1 MNFNMQPMC
10 CGAVWMSGLYYITE
24 EKFKKE
30 VKHFLETDYDKEFG
44 IHPFLPEVYQ
54 CVTSANYTMLHN
66 ILEKLGFTAQPFY
79 SIHPGYSDPE
89 EKKKHKPTL
98 MLHTFIGDIESIVG
112 PVNYRGKS
120 KYANGKD

>member
-10 CGAVWMSGLYYITE
+10 CGAVWMSGLYYLTE

-30 VKHFLETDYDKEFG
+30 VKHFLETAYNEEFG
-44 IHPFLPEVYQ
+44 AHPFLPEVYQ
-54 CVTSANYTMLHN
+54 CVTSTGHPALRE

-79 SIHPGYSDPE
+79 SVHPGYSDPE
-89 EKKKHKPTL
+89 LKKRYKPTL

-112 PVNYRGKS
+112 PVKFEGKNYADR
-120 KYANGKD
+120 KD